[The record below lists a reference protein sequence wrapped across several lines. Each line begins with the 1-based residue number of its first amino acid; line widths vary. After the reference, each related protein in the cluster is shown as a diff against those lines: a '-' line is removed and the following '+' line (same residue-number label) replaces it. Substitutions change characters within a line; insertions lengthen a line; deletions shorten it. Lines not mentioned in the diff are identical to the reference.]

1 MAEPGP
7 AEPLRDF
14 PLRPEPPLE
23 DPRLF
28 PAEPEPS
35 EGPRPAPL
43 GPRFFAA
50 AADAA
55 AVLLL
60 AAIAILAAR
69 LLTGRS
75 PRGAGL
81 AWAAAFLVYLSLFA
95 IVPPLVLFGRTIGM
109 ALADLSVES
118 GGPGAGLPPSE
129 ALRRWTGSL
138 ATAATGGL
146 LLLWSRRH
154 PELPTPADRLSG
166 RPLALE

>member
-7 AEPLRDF
+7 SASLRDF
-14 PLRPEPPLE
+14 PLRPESPVE

-28 PAEPEPS
+28 PAAPGS
-35 EGPRPAPL
+35 SGASRAAPL

-55 AVLLL
+55 FLLLL

-81 AWAAAFLVYLSLFA
+81 VWVLGFLVYLSLFA
-95 IVPPLVLFGRTIGM
+95 IVPPLILFGRTIGM

-118 GGPGAGLPPSE
+118 GGPGAGLPPSA
-129 ALRRWTGSL
+129 ALCRWAGGL

-146 LLLWSRRH
+146 LLLWSRRR
-154 PELPTPADRLSG
+154 PETPTPADRLSG
-166 RPLALE
+166 RPLELE